1 MLRPEPGQPPP
12 AELETLPLARG
23 YAALRDLSPLILE
36 HQQKGTIRAAWL
48 NTAKPRQEIALGDHT
63 LAFELR
69 KNRRTGKSM
78 AESGYA
84 LVFALGPDEYLVA
97 GTDVWVT
104 FTPRTPGA
112 PIAGIADAEAGVM
125 QDGRWVPGRKMSGD
139 DILVDY
145 SLAKAAAANQSGSG
159 LMFGPN
165 GPTLQRVK
173 LYRYR

>member
-1 MLRPEPGQPPP
+1 MKGIWGDAYANRSDRFLAGVAYLDGRPWLIRGGEV
-12 AELETLPLARG
+12 ANTASSSLPYMDTVWPKLTR
-23 YAALRDLSPLILE
+23 LN
-36 HQQKGTIRAAWL
+36 L
-48 NTAKPRQEIALGDHT
+48 NTVLVAVAWAWVEPE
-63 LAFELR
+63 E
-69 KNRRTGKSM
+69 GKYDFS
-78 AESGYA
+78 
-84 LVFALGPDEYLVA
+84 PVA

-112 PIAGIADAEAGVM
+112 PIAGLADAEAGEVK
-125 QDGRWVPGRKMSGD
+125 DGRWVPGRKMSGD

-165 GPTLQRVK
+165 GPTFQRVR